1 MSYLL
6 YSSNEMFSS
15 TSLIR
20 QSKQIFDKLNTNE
33 IAKAVILRDGKPS
46 FVMLDFDKY
55 EAMMS
60 EYEILLDA
68 DKNIKQINIQIKQ
81 QTNTQIV
88 KNENDM
94 PNIVN
99 QNKADDFE
107 MDLSDE
113 SKEHSSGEI
122 KEFWN

>member
-15 TSLIR
+15 TTLIR
-20 QSKQIFDKLNTNE
+20 QSKLIFDKLNANE

-46 FVMLDFDKY
+46 FVLLDFDKY

-60 EYEILLDA
+60 EYEDFLKFNLNKKQTNIQT
-68 DKNIKQINIQIKQ
+68 IKQFNTLTVDEINEPKSISGIEK
-81 QTNTQIV
+81 I
-88 KNENDM
+88 E
-94 PNIVN
+94 
-99 QNKADDFE
+99 DFE
-107 MDLSDE
+107 IDLGDD
-113 SKEHSSGEI
+113 SKEQSNAEI

>member
-1 MSYLL
+1 
-6 YSSNEMFSS
+6 MFSS

-60 EYEILLDA
+60 EYEILLDTY
-68 DKNIKQINIQIKQ
+68 KNTKQTNIQIKQ
-81 QTNTQIV
+81 QINTQIV
-88 KNENDM
+88 KEEDSI

-99 QNKADDFE
+99 QNKQGDFE

-113 SKEHSSGEI
+113 TKEHSNGEI